1 MADWSSQN
9 ITLTAKGASA
19 LSKVQAGSGSLTITK
34 VVASEQYVAESTL
47 REVTSLSVENLP
59 LTIIDRHEVQDGGSV
74 IQVQL
79 SNLYLGKAFTLNEIG
94 VFATHSDNP
103 SEEFLYII
111 AQVDAETGDK
121 IPLYATTPVTATYD
135 IYLYNVGADN
145 IEITISSAGLVTYE
159 ALNKACDIIQ
169 RNTAYEVGDI
179 LHSHSLKKGLA
190 IKCTVAGITKSTDTD
205 LSHKN
210 VGDTVEDGT
219 SQWVVIA
226 PSTTADF
233 DAHNHSVDAHP
244 ELIKQLIE
252 SGLNVIKRS
261 HSYAKGDI
269 AYSYKIPSWAFLE
282 CIIAGTTSDGWYFP
296 ESSEIK
302 VGDTIVDYTVTWK
315 VRKVADT
322 ASKLAT
328 PRTLSL
334 TGKAAGSTTF
344 DGSSNASINVTSVN
358 ANTASKL
365 STARKI
371 NITGNASGS
380 AAFDGSGDVSISTT
394 VNESKHAAA
403 ADTLKSDIASETST
417 VARPVWLSWEGDN
430 TKQTVS
436 PNLTYTCSTKTLT
449 AANFK
454 GHLAGNADSAT
465 NADSASLISPFEIA
479 TANAF
484 RNVWFSDS
492 GTNNKACYN
501 PNIQYNPSTN
511 VLKVGTVQGTA
522 TNADTVDGVHAAS
535 LFYNKGNWASD
546 NWATIGTYQVN
557 DNPPVS
563 GAYKWGQVISSSTNE
578 ARFQLYAS
586 HVFAGTGHLYYRTG
600 WADDKQPWNTI
611 LDSENYNRFAPTKT
625 GVGASGT
632 WGINITGNAAS
643 ATTATKANTASSV
656 AWAGVTGKPGTYPPS
671 AHNHDSAYPSVTGAR
686 ASGTWGINISGNAAS
701 ATNATKWNGIIDDHA
716 TENNTDTWIPVFVDG
731 KMQHT
736 DRTKMT
742 VGNAD
747 TVDGYHAS
755 DLLRILG
762 GNRTPVITDI
772 FDRAGTID
780 MSTMSA
786 ADKAKHKANINKAS
800 NVTQNIWNNSTGIH
814 AYGGDTD
821 INGYSHGTLKLTQ
834 SYKNFDKILV
844 VSSDDDGDYAFY
856 NMWDVWELANAFAS
870 SYRFNLLGQG
880 NIYWTLYGTAKHGTT
895 TNYAVS
901 TDTVWSCQDQ
911 DSGIIAIYGIKY

>member
-190 IKCTVAGITKSTDTD
+190 IKCTVAGTTKSTDTD

-244 ELIKQLIE
+244 ELMRQFIE
-252 SGLNVIKRS
+252 SGVNVIKRS

-269 AYSYKIPSWAFLE
+269 AYSDKIPSWAFLE
-282 CIIAGTTSDGWYFP
+282 CTVAGTTSDGWYFP
-296 ESSEIK
+296 EPSEIK
-302 VGDTIVDYTVTWK
+302 VDDTIVDYTVTWK

-322 ASKLAT
+322 ASKL
-328 PRTLSL
+328 
-334 TGKAAGSTTF
+334 
-344 DGSSNASINVTSVN
+344 
-358 ANTASKL
+358 

-371 NITGNASGS
+371 NITGNATGS
-380 AAFDGSGDVSISTT
+380 ATFDGSGDVSISTT

-403 ADTLKSDIASETST
+403 ADTLKSSEATETST

-454 GHLAGNADSAT
+454 GHLAGNADTATKATSDANGNELANAQRYMHVYDLLDKTNFDNVKTTGIYTCTQDNYTNRPVASWGVLRVYWFNNNVKQEYVPDDRNDVWERYFTGGKWNAWSKVNAANADTAAACSGNSAT
-465 NADSASLISPFEIA
+465 ATKLATPRTISLTGNASGSASFDGSG
-479 TANAF
+479 
-484 RNVWFSDS
+484 NVSIN
-492 GTNNKACYN
+492 T
-501 PNIQYNPSTN
+501 
-511 VLKVGTVQGTA
+511 TVNSA
-522 TNADTVDGVHAAS
+522 TNADTVDGVHAGS
-535 LFYNKGNWASD
+535 MFYNKGDWAND
-546 NWATIGTYQVN
+546 NWATMGTYQVN
-557 DNPPVS
+557 KVS
-563 GAYKWGQVISSSTNE
+563 ITGGAYGWGQVISISTGN
-578 ARFQLYAS
+578 ARFQLY
-586 HVFAGTGHLYYRTG
+586 VTDQYEGDGRLYYRTG
-600 WADDKQPWNTI
+600 WDSNINDWNTI
-611 LDSENYNRFAPTKT
+611 LDSENYNKFVPTKT
-625 GVGASGT
+625 GAGASGT

-643 ATTATKANTASSV
+643 AT
-656 AWAGVTGKPGTYPPS
+656 
-671 AHNHDSAYPSVTGAR
+671 
-686 ASGTWGINISGNAAS
+686 
-701 ATNATKWNGIIDDHA
+701 
-716 TENNTDTWIPVFVDG
+716 
-731 KMQHT
+731 
-736 DRTKMT
+736 
-742 VGNAD
+742 NAD
-747 TVDGYHAS
+747 KLDGYHAS
-755 DLLRILG
+755 DLFRHLG
-762 GNRTPVITDI
+762 GNQTPVITDI

-780 MSTMSA
+780 MTTMSA
-786 ADKAKHKANINKAS
+786 ADKATHKANINKAS
-800 NVTQNIWNNSTGIH
+800 NAMQDIWNNFTGIH
-814 AYGGDTD
+814 AYGGDYD
-821 INGYSHGTLKLTQ
+821 MAGYNRGTLKLTQ

-844 VSSDDDGDYAFY
+844 VGVDDKGYHLTY
-856 NMWDVWELANAFAS
+856 KLWDVWALANAFAGGS
-870 SYRFNLLGQG
+870 HFHLFHGRDY
-880 NIYWTLYGTAKHGTT
+880 YWFLYGSTRKGTNT
-895 TNYAVS
+895 DYALS

-911 DSGIIAIYGIKY
+911 NSGIVAIYGIKY

>member
-179 LHSHSLKKGLA
+179 QHSHSLKKGLS
-190 IKCTVAGITKSTDTD
+190 IKCTVAGTTKSTDTD

-244 ELIKQLIE
+244 ELMRQFIE
-252 SGLNVIKRS
+252 SGVNVIKRS

-269 AYSYKIPSWAFLE
+269 AYSDKIPSWAFLE
-282 CIIAGTTSDGWYFP
+282 CTVAGTTSDGWYFP
-296 ESSEIK
+296 EPSEIK
-302 VGDTIVDYTVTWK
+302 VDDTIVDYTVTWK

-328 PRTLSL
+328 
-334 TGKAAGSTTF
+334 
-344 DGSSNASINVTSVN
+344 
-358 ANTASKL
+358 
-365 STARKI
+365 AR
-371 NITGNASGS
+371 NIALTGNASGS
-380 AAFDGSGDVSISTT
+380 ASFDGSGDISINTT

-403 ADTLKSDIASETST
+403 AD
-417 VARPVWLSWEGDN
+417 
-430 TKQTVS
+430 
-436 PNLTYTCSTKTLT
+436 
-449 AANFK
+449 
-454 GHLAGNADSAT
+454 SAT
-465 NADSASLISPFEIA
+465 
-479 TANAF
+479 
-484 RNVWFSDS
+484 
-492 GTNNKACYN
+492 
-501 PNIQYNPSTN
+501 
-511 VLKVGTVQGTA
+511 
-522 TNADTVDGVHAAS
+522 
-535 LFYNKGNWASD
+535 
-546 NWATIGTYQVN
+546 
-557 DNPPVS
+557 
-563 GAYKWGQVISSSTNE
+563 
-578 ARFQLYAS
+578 
-586 HVFAGTGHLYYRTG
+586 
-600 WADDKQPWNTI
+600 
-611 LDSENYNRFAPTKT
+611 
-625 GVGASGT
+625 
-632 WGINITGNAAS
+632 
-643 ATTATKANTASSV
+643 
-656 AWAGVTGKPGTYPPS
+656 
-671 AHNHDSAYPSVTGAR
+671 
-686 ASGTWGINISGNAAS
+686 
-701 ATNATKWNGIIDDHA
+701 
-716 TENNTDTWIPVFVDG
+716 
-731 KMQHT
+731 
-736 DRTKMT
+736 
-742 VGNAD
+742 NAD

-755 DLLRILG
+755 DLLRTLG
-762 GNRTPVITDI
+762 GNQTPVMTDI

-780 MSTMSA
+780 MTTMSA
-786 ADKAKHKANINKAS
+786 ADKATHKANINKAS
-800 NVTQNIWNNSTGIH
+800 NAMQDIWNNFTGIH
-814 AYGGDTD
+814 AYGGDND
-821 INGYSHGTLKLTQ
+821 IAGYNRGTLKLTQ

-844 VSSDDDGDYAFY
+844 VGVNDKGDLLIYKL
-856 NMWDVWELANAFAS
+856 WDVWALANAFAS
-870 SYRFNLLGQG
+870 SSWFQLFHEGD
-880 NIYWTLYGTAKHGTT
+880 YWFLYGSTRRGTNT
-895 TNYAVS
+895 DYALS

-911 DSGIIAIYGIKY
+911 NSGLVAIYGIKY